1 MKTLNFLT
9 SLFSS
14 AAGRQSNVVRV
25 RDGQQP
31 TNLQLISNLSLT
43 HTPFRLVKW
52 VAVLCLLVT
61 LGVGSVWGTPSVIY
75 TLTPVAGSDNSYA
88 GDEDIACEDEDNE
101 VTITWNVTGNAT
113 MTPWRIGG
121 KGGSNAS
128 STATLVRDIYC
139 TSALSTDDVSK
150 VILSHGTS
158 TISGTGWSIN
168 SVTLIV
174 STSSDG
180 GGTVISSIE
189 RAFKA
194 SDTIIINR
202 PAGKDWSSKYF
213 TIRYNISAKGS
224 SNKYLEFSGAEFY
237 AESGGCT
244 GTKLGT
250 PVVTATPSS
259 GQVVLTWPNVSN
271 ASSYKLKWNG
281 GDWESAVSGV
291 TKTGLTNGSTYTYQV
306 QAIGDGDDYCDG
318 DASASASVIPGIYY
332 TVTWKSNGSTYTT
345 TSVRSGTKPTFPDE
359 PSSCDGTST
368 TFYGWA
374 ATGSTWSGKIDD
386 ISAKTIYTS
395 ASAMPDVSGTVTYH
409 AVFAK
414 ATGSGTTTQAATLS
428 TSAPI
433 ISGSGWATST
443 SKTYSGPYLRLD
455 VDGQYVSFTS
465 PKGAIS
471 RFQFTYKLNYS
482 TSCSGHSGVNWWIG
496 NVKFYA
502 STDGGS
508 NWTELTSKSINDID
522 RGTDLGTDIAVDYT
536 DLASG
541 CYNAIKVQLGKDCG
555 NLGIKG
561 LSATYSNVTY
571 SEYLTSCCTALG
583 TINGSVSWSNAT
595 TAVVSWNNL
604 ANVSSWTVKYKT
616 HAAGAYT
623 TWAGDQT
630 VYTKSTTNDSRKVT
644 ITGLTACT
652 DYDFQIIAT
661 PASGYCDK
669 DETIEDSQTH
679 NYTVTSTGVTNV
691 TPSSDFPT
699 TTCTGFSI
707 TSMTAADGYHLPTS
721 ITVTNADKTWN
732 SSTGALTISNVTGNV
747 TITITAELDAC
758 DDYSFFYGTTKGSEN
773 NFECFSQVGTST
785 TWLTGLWTIPSS
797 DQWTYVGEP
806 NWDPSPG
813 KSANLQLSSM
823 PYALNH
829 ANNLGSISSGVMEG
843 AQGYIKISDDSTDP
857 NRYVGFI
864 PAGYVFR
871 WGSGESWSSKPFTA
885 ASADIDEEDWNT
897 ALQTWTSSNA
907 DDFTYVGLK
916 TSSGYVWANRS
927 ETRRPVFLKPND
939 TWKGDNAKFV
949 MYYWDASSHTGYS
962 AIMTDPDGDG
972 IYEAWIP
979 NTYTYTNVIF
989 GRLNP
994 VQVDPV
1000 VNWDNKW
1007 NKTVDL
1013 TLPSDKNLFTITG
1026 GSDQSYTGSWSLY
1039 DKKGTFHISANSNTN
1054 NWYCHFLPHH
1064 VLTYNANGGSGA
1076 PDVQSVA
1083 INASPCQITVAAG
1096 SGMTPPTGYSF
1107 IGWNPDESEADAGN
1121 VDSDYDP
1128 NDTPTMSGDIT
1139 LYAVWQANSIALTLD
1154 KNNSDAS
1161 GSSNG
1166 SGSIDYDATSG
1177 TITTAATRTGYSVE
1191 GYYSENTCA
1200 AANKV
1205 LTAAGAVVNSTVS
1218 GYTSSGKWA
1227 RATDPTTLYT
1237 KWTANE
1243 YTISLDDQSATT
1255 AASISSI
1262 TVTFNDDENLTGTV
1276 VATRPTKTGYQFG
1289 GYYTST
1295 GGGGVKIIDADG
1307 TVVASVATYTDA
1319 SKNWIKASNVDLYA
1333 YWLPIYAIT
1342 WKVNNVALTGD
1353 ALDGASTA
1361 VVSGGTIS
1369 GVPSTAPADN
1379 TLNNCANKFMGW
1391 STTDITKGS
1400 PVTDADDIAALGLF
1414 TEASGYT
1421 TAISGATTF
1430 YAVFAEEGGSG
1441 TYSDGTTHVW
1451 LTGPTYTYEDWGG
1464 TSTYSWSRNDNAELP
1479 TFKYTP
1485 IYGVKKV
1492 VLNVKQTQ
1500 TAGSNTVAVS
1510 VGGTTIGSTQTI
1522 GSESGTSAFNMT
1534 FDNGTG
1540 TPLTGQVQIVLTNT
1554 SGSGTRKGSFYLNSI
1569 TLYEGVQDIGY
1580 TNYVTQCADDQVRVT
1595 YDFNGGTGDDCTE
1608 GVTEKTANYT
1618 VCSTEPEKDYY
1629 TFAGWNDG
1637 TSTYSAGATGY
1648 NLQTNTTFTAQWTAT
1663 SYDITYVLD
1672 GGTNDGDNPATYT
1685 VETSDITLKDATK
1698 GHSRFDGWF
1707 TDNGVWSEEVTTIS
1721 NGSHGNIT
1729 LYAKWT
1735 DRNEIKFYAD
1745 ASLLATIY
1753 RASDENLQASVTGQG
1768 SKPSDPS
1775 APSACSSKVF
1785 KGWTETWFNDETDTE
1800 PADLNDATGT
1810 RSADKTY
1817 YAVWATRA
1825 GDPGSY
1831 TYSAYSTTCCSNEV
1845 TVSGGS
1851 PSNGTVTFDKSY
1863 VWTCKGD
1870 REIVMTI
1877 DPADGYQL
1885 TTFSVATGDG
1895 KVAAKSMS
1903 ADVELNNNSSE
1914 PQEITLTFAQDADGA
1929 YDVTA
1934 TFAEMTVTSW
1944 EWTYNSSALPDP
1956 IDVYVGQKKQID
1968 VVMSPSGV
1976 LSSHKNNNSY
1986 THSVNATYI
1995 ANPNRAGA
2003 YFTFEGKAATESTPI
2018 TLTHNDDTSEPKA
2031 FALTFNVRVKALPLV
2046 HFVDNIH
2053 NESFSD
2059 VVATV
2064 SGDKMTVNMVQ
2075 STPTHVDVAVPGTG
2089 NSCEKTHLHLIGW
2102 IRSDYSKVAAY
2113 MAGTGD
2119 APTTE
2124 ELSGAGSDYWFLP
2137 DADINVETFN
2147 GKTFY
2152 AVWAVEE

>member
-1 MKTLNFLT
+1 MKANLLLNCLGLNPDLT
-9 SLFSS
+9 SKQPRPDSVSS
-14 AAGRQSNVVRV
+14 PCRCRV
-25 RDGQQP
+25 LA
-31 TNLQLISNLSLT
+31 TLL
-43 HTPFRLVKW
+43 
-52 VAVLCLLVT
+52 LCLT
-61 LGVGSVWGTPSVIY
+61 LGVGNAWADVTDVITASDLTATSGSYTAFSNVSKSSNAVYAGKTALGNSVIQMNSSSPNGIISTTSGGTIKSVTIVWESHTTTGRTIDIYGKNSAYSASSELWNSTNAGVKVGSVSYDGSHATTTLQVYGDFQYIGLRSNSNALYVSSISITWTTPSNPTTFSLV
-75 TLTPVAGSDNSYA
+75 TNASDLSA
-88 GDEDIACEDEDNE
+88 GDKIIILDTGGTYALSTTQNTNNRAGVAAAANNWSISGNI
-101 VTITWNVTGNAT
+101 VTLG
-113 MTPWRIGG
+113 
-121 KGGSNAS
+121 AS
-128 STATLVRDIYC
+128 STVQVITLGASGSYKTLV
-139 TSALSTDDVSK
+139 T
-150 VILSHGTS
+150 
-158 TISGTGWSIN
+158 GTGF
-168 SVTLIV
+168 L
-174 STSSDG
+174 
-180 GGTVISSIE
+180 
-189 RAFKA
+189 R
-194 SDTIIINR
+194 
-202 PAGKDWSSKYF
+202 
-213 TIRYNISAKGS
+213 SA
-224 SNKYLEFSGAEFY
+224 
-237 AESGGCT
+237 
-244 GTKLGT
+244 
-250 PVVTATPSS
+250 
-259 GQVVLTWPNVSN
+259 
-271 ASSYKLKWNG
+271 
-281 GDWESAVSGV
+281 
-291 TKTGLTNGSTYTYQV
+291 
-306 QAIGDGDDYCDG
+306 
-318 DASASASVIPGIYY
+318 
-332 TVTWKSNGSTYTT
+332 
-345 TSVRSGTKPTFPDE
+345 
-359 PSSCDGTST
+359 
-368 TFYGWA
+368 
-374 ATGSTWSGKIDD
+374 
-386 ISAKTIYTS
+386 
-395 ASAMPDVSGTVTYH
+395 
-409 AVFAK
+409 
-414 ATGSGTTTQAATLS
+414 GSGTSYYLKTQSSIDTNGEWTISISNDEATITEHGTNTNNTIRFS
-428 TSAPI
+428 SPNF
-433 ISGSGWATST
+433 GGYTST
-443 SKTYSGPYLRLD
+443 AQT
-455 VDGQYVSFTS
+455 
-465 PKGAIS
+465 
-471 RFQFTYKLNYS
+471 
-482 TSCSGHSGVNWWIG
+482 
-496 NVKFYA
+496 
-502 STDGGS
+502 
-508 NWTELTSKSINDID
+508 
-522 RGTDLGTDIAVDYT
+522 
-536 DLASG
+536 
-541 CYNAIKVQLGKDCG
+541 AIKIYKEFSCTPLG
-555 NLGIKG
+555 
-561 LSATYSNVTY
+561 S
-571 SEYLTSCCTALG
+571 
-583 TINGSVSWSNAT
+583 INGSVSLTNEDCDPGELKATWKMTAT
-595 TAVVSWNNL
+595 TGIASQTLKVYDENL
-604 ANVSSWTVKYKT
+604 DEVTAKRITGITASTSNQTKTISGLDPCKDYFVTVENVSSGGEYC
-616 HAAGAYT
+616 AAQDPWDSNVETTLGYT
-623 TWAGDQT
+623 IT
-630 VYTKSTTNDSRKVT
+630 YNTTNIS
-644 ITGLTACT
+644 LS
-652 DYDFQIIAT
+652 
-661 PASGYCDK
+661 SGTEVANSC
-669 DETIEDSQTH
+669 
-679 NYTVTSTGVTNV
+679 
-691 TPSSDFPT
+691 
-699 TTCTGFSI
+699 
-707 TSMTAADGYHLPTS
+707 AADDIDVVYAANDGYHLPTS
-721 ITVTNADKTWN
+721 ITVTNAGDENDNWTWDAEDGEFIILDL
-732 SSTGALTISNVTGNV
+732 SAVTGDVEVTIS
-747 TITITAELDAC
+747 AELDAC
-758 DDYSFFYGTTKGSEN
+758 SDYGFYYGTTKGSEN
-773 NFECFSQVGTST
+773 NYECFSQVGTST
-785 TWLTGLWTIPSS
+785 TWLTGLWTIPSA
-797 DQWTYVGEP
+797 DQWTYVGT
-806 NWDPSPG
+806 PSWNDSY
-813 KSANLQLSSM
+813 SANLQLSNM
-823 PYALNH
+823 KYALNRSC
-829 ANNLGSISSGVMEG
+829 ALGSIGTNVMEG
-843 AQGYIKISDDSTDP
+843 AQGYLRIYSDNTTSGE
-857 NRYVGFI
+857 NKYIGFI
-864 PAGYVFR
+864 PAGYVLR
-871 WGSGESWSSKPFTA
+871 WGTDGSGWNSYAFTGESN
-885 ASADIDEEDWNT
+885 DIDEEDWNT

-1154 KNNSDAS
+1154 KSNSDAS

-1166 SGSIDYDATSG
+1166 SGSIDYDAASG
-1177 TITTAATRTGYSVE
+1177 TITTAATRTGYHVE
-1191 GYYSENTCA
+1191 GYYAEPGCT
-1200 AANKV
+1200 NKV
-1205 LTAAGAVVNSTVS
+1205 LEDDGDVINSTVS

-1227 RATDPTTLYT
+1227 RTTDPTTLYT
-1237 KWTANE
+1237 KWTANT

-1255 AASISSI
+1255 SASISSI
-1262 TVTFNDDENLTGTV
+1262 TVTFNANTNLTGTV

-1289 GYYTST
+1289 GYYTATS
-1295 GGGGVKIIDADG
+1295 GGGEKIINADG

-1319 SKNWIKASNVDLYA
+1319 SKNWIKASDVDLYA

-1342 WKVNNVALTGD
+1342 WSVNGSALTGD
-1353 ALDGASTA
+1353 ALDGASTE

-1391 STTDITKGS
+1391 SRTNITKGS
-1400 PVTDADDIAALGLF
+1400 PVTDDDDIAALGLF

-1430 YAVFAEEGGSG
+1430 YAVFAEQEGGVTATSI
-1441 TYSDGTTHVW
+1441 TS
-1451 LTGPTYTYEDWGG
+1451 YEDGDYYLIQSF
-1464 TSTYSWSRNDNAELP
+1464 TDSE
-1479 TFKYTP
+1479 
-1485 IYGVKKV
+1485 
-1492 VLNVKQTQ
+1492 
-1500 TAGSNTVAVS
+1500 SNTKYVSPTGAASTSVGIVDLTSDVS
-1510 VGGTTIGSTQTI
+1510 VS
-1522 GSESGTSAFNMT
+1522 SG
-1534 FDNGTG
+1534 
-1540 TPLTGQVQIVLTNT
+1540 VLTLDLT
-1554 SGSGTRKGSFYLNSI
+1554 SGSLTNAMVYTLSHESSTYYIYNASAEKYIGSNNSAALTIGKNGWLLLPEDANNKRYMFWRDESTDRCLLYQDTYSNSGTKTSSQIFKCYAKSLAGDISQQSGKECYGSGYFFLVPA
-1569 TLYEGVQDIGY
+1569 TGATY

-1785 KGWTETWFNDETDTE
+1785 MGWTETWFNDETDTE

-1817 YAVWATRA
+1817 YAVWATQS
-1825 GDPGSY
+1825 GSLGSY
-1831 TYSAYSTTCCSNEV
+1831 TYSAYSTTCCANEV

-1851 PSNGTVTFDKSY
+1851 PSNGSVTFDKSY
-1863 VWTCKGD
+1863 VWTCKGE
-1870 REIVMTI
+1870 REIEMTI

-1885 TTFSVATGDG
+1885 ATFSVATGDG
-1895 KVAAKSMS
+1895 KVTAKSMS

-2152 AVWAVEE
+2152 AVWAKLQ